1 MNKIISKNR
10 KAYFDYIVIEEY
22 VAGIVLVGTEVKSVK
37 ANKVSLLGSFC
48 YIEENEIFIK
58 SMDIAVNKETSNVL
72 NHNPTRV
79 RKLLMKKKEIVRLH
93 ESITQKGL
101 TVVPLEIFLSD
112 TGFIKIKI
120 GLVKGKKLFDKRESL
135 KAKDLDRDL
144 QRIK

>member
-120 GLVKGKKLFDKRESL
+120 GLVKGKKLYDKRESL